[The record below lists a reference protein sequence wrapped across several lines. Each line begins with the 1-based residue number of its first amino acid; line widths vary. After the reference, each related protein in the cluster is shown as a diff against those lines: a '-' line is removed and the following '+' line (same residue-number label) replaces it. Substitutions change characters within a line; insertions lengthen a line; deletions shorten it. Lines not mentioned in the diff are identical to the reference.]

1 MEDKKY
7 ASYLATL
14 SVTLSAGLI
23 PFSLEVPQLN
33 AQPLY
38 VSIGFPPTSVGK
50 PRTSIGGGVREF
62 EPPPVGAPQPSVGGG
77 VREFERPIRRQRAA
91 PPLSDQ
97 VESTRARPTQ
107 ASCFNKDSHITVLSP
122 QNNVVTTVS
131 AQPTLFWYIPK
142 TQVKTADFV
151 VYQRGQIVYQT
162 QLALKGT
169 PGVVQL
175 SLPPTVALE
184 TGREYNWKLVFNCN
198 PTGESG
204 NTEMVEGEIK
214 RTVLTSTQKSQLAAA
229 KQPLKQ
235 AEVYAKAGVWQE
247 TINILAQ
254 LRRDRPSD
262 RDVNAAWKELLE
274 SVDLKNIASE
284 PLVECCRADK

>member
-1 MEDKKY
+1 
-7 ASYLATL
+7 
-14 SVTLSAGLI
+14 
-23 PFSLEVPQLN
+23 
-33 AQPLY
+33 
-38 VSIGFPPTSVGK
+38 
-50 PRTSIGGGVREF
+50 
-62 EPPPVGAPQPSVGGG
+62 
-77 VREFERPIRRQRAA
+77 
-91 PPLSDQ
+91 
-97 VESTRARPTQ
+97 
-107 ASCFNKDSHITVLSP
+107 
-122 QNNVVTTVS
+122 VVTTVS